1 MGQLFLKW
9 AQGTFRGETQR
20 FTGFLGKKKR
30 IISVASNKT
39 RIKYNDNSLSIQ

>member
-20 FTGFLGKKKR
+20 FTGFLEKKR